1 VSLYRIAFVADSQAH
16 SVVRELAIRPMPGDE
31 LTLDANTVVAVREV
45 ITHPAGDTIAAEIVA
60 ETVTAS
66 GADGASSAATGS
78 AFRNSR

>member
-45 ITHPAGDTIAAEIVA
+45 ITHPAGNTITAEIVA
-60 ETVTAS
+60 EAIAVS
-66 GADGASSAATGS
+66 GTATGS
-78 AFRNSR
+78 ASRNSN